1 MIGKVVKKT
10 ALKNYM
16 YTMNSGIRKLVIED
30 DFVQQPNCLEPYTI
44 TSNFV
49 NGTDFDKTLMYYTYI
64 TKEK

>member
-1 MIGKVVKKT
+1 
-10 ALKNYM
+10 M

-49 NGTDFDKTLMYYTYI
+49 NGTDFDKTLMYYTHI